1 MATNGRLSDKQVV
14 AWFGE
19 LDFDRQASL
28 LDSLSGM
35 HQEAKSTRINELRR
49 ELAALENGNTNGTSK
64 STKSSKR
71 KRNGKVKLA
80 GVKYRDPATGD
91 TWAGRG
97 RMASWLAAK
106 QKAGE
111 KIAKYL
117 VK

>member
-14 AWFGE
+14 ALFGE
-19 LDFDRQASL
+19 LDFEAQASL
-28 LDSLSGM
+28 LDRLSGM
-35 HQEAKSTRINELRR
+35 HQEAKSTRIDELRR
-49 ELAALENGNTNGTSK
+49 ELAALENANTNGTSK

-71 KRNGKVKLA
+71 KRNGKVKRA
-80 GVKYRDPATGD
+80 GVKYRDPATGN